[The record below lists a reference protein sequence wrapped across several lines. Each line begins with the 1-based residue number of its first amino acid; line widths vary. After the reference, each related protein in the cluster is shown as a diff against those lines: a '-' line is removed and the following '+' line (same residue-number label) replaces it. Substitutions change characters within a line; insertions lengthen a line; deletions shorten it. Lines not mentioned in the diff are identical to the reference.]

1 MKRLALLACAVTMA
15 ACGSDNTPTPT
26 PTNANTLVFTA
37 QLSGAKER
45 PNPAVAPEANGTG
58 TATITMTVTR
68 DGSGN
73 ITGGTTSWTFS
84 MSNLPSGTVIR
95 ANHIHEGDENTAGT
109 VRIDSGLTPATAITL
124 SNGTLTNQTFSNLT
138 QQDTGD
144 TGLYARIAANPN
156 GFYFNV
162 HSNVNTGGVMRGQ
175 LVRTQ

>member
-1 MKRLALLACAVTMA
+1 MKRFALLVCAMTMA
-15 ACGSDNTPTPT
+15 ACGSDNNTPAPSN
-26 PTNANTLVFTA
+26 PNTLIFTA

-45 PNPAVAPEANGTG
+45 PNPITGTEANGTG

-68 DGSGN
+68 DASNN

-84 MSNLPSGTVIR
+84 ISGLPNNTPLIL
-95 ANHIHEGDENTAGT
+95 NHIHEGPDSSTGG
-109 VRIDSGLTPATAITL
+109 VVIDSLLTAANPINL
-124 SNGTLTNQTFSNLT
+124 PNGSVTNQTFSNLT
-138 QQDTGD
+138 QRDTTD

-162 HSNVNTGGVMRGQ
+162 HSQANPGGVVRGQ